1 MKHSNTEA
9 EESIYIE
16 ADEHVYEEINFCTKL
31 QPEADGQEDS
41 VPGLEI
47 SQPLGNVQQLRW
59 VDVAEVAN
67 SGLLGK

>member
-1 MKHSNTEA
+1 VKHSNTEV
-9 EESIYIE
+9 EGSIYIE
-16 ADEHVYEEINFCTKL
+16 ADEHIYEEINFCTKL
-31 QPEADGQEDS
+31 QPETDEQEDS

-47 SQPLGNVQQLRW
+47 SQPLGNTQQLRW

>member
-1 MKHSNTEA
+1 V
-9 EESIYIE
+9 EESIYVE

-31 QPEADGQEDS
+31 QPESDEQEDS
-41 VPGLEI
+41 VPELEI
-47 SQPLGNVQQLRW
+47 SPPLINKRQLRW